1 LFFTKLGQD
10 GEWSTPSAMG
20 YPLNSVDDDVFF
32 QPMADGERAFYSSER
47 DGGYGKKDIYLI
59 NLPSDDNSSKLAVLK
74 GFIIGEDGKDLPDDL
89 KIVVTND
96 KSGEVS
102 EYKPRKRD
110 GGYLA
115 ILNPCTNYHVD
126 YYQGKEK
133 IKQDKIEVPCESN
146 FLELEREVYLI
157 PVTLGKTTT
166 PKEETPIVEVPKVEE
181 PKKELPKVEEPKKEE
196 PKASE
201 PKDLG
206 YDPKNPIKTQF
217 IESLGYAEFSRYFVY
232 DSKDF
237 GAKEVKFQK
246 FIDDVEKIVKKN
258 GKITISIEASASRVP
273 SSKFKSNE
281 ELCAW
286 RGQTAQDMIANE
298 LIARGFKRGTDFVF
312 TDPINLVQG
321 KVYEKD
327 AEANKTIY
335 EQFQYIKIK
344 IEG

>member
-1 LFFTKLGQD
+1 
-10 GEWSTPSAMG
+10 M
-20 YPLNSVDDDVFF
+20 
-32 QPMADGERAFYSSER
+32 
-47 DGGYGKKDIYLI
+47 
-59 NLPSDDNSSKLAVLK
+59 
-74 GFIIGEDGKDLPDDL
+74 
-89 KIVVTND
+89 
-96 KSGEVS
+96 
-102 EYKPRKRD
+102 
-110 GGYLA
+110 
-115 ILNPCTNYHVD
+115 
-126 YYQGKEK
+126 
-133 IKQDKIEVPCESN
+133 PCESN

-181 PKKELPKVEEPKKEE
+181 PKKEE

-206 YDPKNPIKTQF
+206 YDAKNPIKTQF

-237 GAKEVKFQK
+237 GAKEVKFQQ
-246 FIDDVEKIVKKN
+246 FVDDVEKIIKNN

-327 AEANKTIY
+327 AAANKAIY